1 MLNRTLFAILM
12 TVKHMKKVLFGYV
25 SACGTC
31 KMSEYMLDVVAQT
44 IDFECEKVNLN
55 LNKALVEQHQIT
67 STPVFLFIDNGQV
80 IDQFYA
86 ARSVVYLHEKINAFM
101 NDEWQTLAT

>member
-1 MLNRTLFAILM
+1 
-12 TVKHMKKVLFGYV
+12 MKKVLFGYV

-55 LNKALVEQHQIT
+55 LNKALVEKHHIT
-67 STPVFLFIDNGQV
+67 STPVFLFLDDETV
-80 IDQFYA
+80 VDQFYA

-101 NDEWQTLAT
+101 NDEWQTLAM

>member
-1 MLNRTLFAILM
+1 
-12 TVKHMKKVLFGYV
+12 MKKVLFGYV

-55 LNKALVEQHQIT
+55 LNKALVEKHQIT
-67 STPVFLFIDNGQV
+67 STPVFLFIDNDQV

-101 NDEWQTLAT
+101 NNEWQTLAM

>member
-1 MLNRTLFAILM
+1 
-12 TVKHMKKVLFGYV
+12 
-25 SACGTC
+25 
-31 KMSEYMLDVVAQT
+31 MSEYMLDVVAQM

-55 LNKALVEQHQIT
+55 LNKAVVDKYQIR
-67 STPVFLFIDNGQV
+67 STPVFLFLDNNQV

-101 NDEWQTLAT
+101 NDEWQTLAM

>member
-1 MLNRTLFAILM
+1 MLNGALFGILRV
-12 TVKHMKKVLFGYV
+12 VKHMKKVLFGYV

-31 KMSEYMLDVVAQT
+31 KMSEYMLDVVAQM

-55 LNKALVEQHQIT
+55 LNKAVVDKYQIR
-67 STPVFLFIDNGQV
+67 STPVILFLDNHQV

-101 NDEWQTLAT
+101 NDEWQTLAM

>member
-1 MLNRTLFAILM
+1 MGM
-12 TVKHMKKVLFGYV
+12 VKPMKKVLFGYV

-44 IDFECEKVNLN
+44 IDFECEKINLN
-55 LNKALVEQHQIT
+55 LNKGVVDHYQIT
-67 STPVFLFIDNGQV
+67 STPVFLLLEHGRV

-86 ARSVVYLHEKINAFM
+86 AHSVVHLHEKIQRFL
-101 NDEWQTLAT
+101 NDEWPPQAM

>member
-1 MLNRTLFAILM
+1 
-12 TVKHMKKVLFGYV
+12 MKKVLFGYV

-44 IDFECEKVNLN
+44 IDFDCEKVNLN
-55 LNKALVEQHQIT
+55 LNKALVLKHQIT
-67 STPVFLFIDNGQV
+67 STPVFLFIDNDQV

>member
-1 MLNRTLFAILM
+1 MLNGLLFAILFL
-12 TVKHMKKVLFGYV
+12 VKHMKKVLFGYV

-55 LNKALVEQHQIT
+55 LNKALVNKYQIR
-67 STPVFLFIDNGQV
+67 STPVFLFFDNDQV

-101 NDEWQTLAT
+101 NDEWQTLAM